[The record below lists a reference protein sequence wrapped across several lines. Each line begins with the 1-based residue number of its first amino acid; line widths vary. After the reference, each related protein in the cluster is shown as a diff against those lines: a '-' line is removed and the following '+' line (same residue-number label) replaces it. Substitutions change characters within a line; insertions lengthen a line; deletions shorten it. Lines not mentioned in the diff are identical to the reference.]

1 MEETGPKNVADLMR
15 ILQQIR
21 PVQLIVPTTPLTRQ
35 ITQQSIVQQPITRP
49 MIQQPVTRPVTQQ
62 HVMRT
67 VLQKPITLPV
77 IQQPT
82 ILPIVQ
88 QPPIT
93 QQPMIFPII
102 QQPPIMQQP
111 TTLPIIQRSVT
122 RSVIRQPTILSIVQ
136 QPVTRPVIQQ
146 PTILP
151 IVQQPVT
158 RPIVQQ
164 SVTRSVI
171 QQPTIL
177 PIIQQFQK
185 PTVIIPTQGITL
197 QPITLPTIQPIQ
209 PIQQIS
215 TIQPITLPKI
225 QHIQPIQQISIIQPT
240 TLPTI
245 QPIQPIQQQIIQQP
259 ITQLQVDPNIIRDIN
274 ENIQYSPIKIYS
286 PTREISVSDINKQTK
301 LSDIIGVI
309 SQQTLTKIESPLL
322 SPHKSPILGPIIIQQ
337 SQEDLP
343 VETCC
348 VCLEEEVSQQ
358 NLLKCKHAV
367 CGTCLPQFTDPRCPE
382 CRLPFNGGVMTKDI
396 IENIQKRKKSGQ
408 EEEERIERIRDV
420 MMGRAS
426 LILNTQ
432 YNVDQ
437 FDAAEYTRQSLRDFN
452 PGNFT
457 NVHERLTPVNLVVN
471 DVMDNYGYGINRE
484 NLRQSIDSAYTLL
497 ESDLFL

>member
-1 MEETGPKNVADLMR
+1 MKELLYRPEIYGRLNMHVQAKFKSTYGLALYENCIRYQDIKQTPWINLGTFRKLMGVETGKYTVFRDFKRRVLDKA
-15 ILQQIR
+15 
-21 PVQLIVPTTPLTRQ
+21 
-35 ITQQSIVQQPITRP
+35 ITEV
-49 MIQQPVTRPVTQQ
+49 
-62 HVMRT
+62 
-67 VLQKPITLPV
+67 
-77 IQQPT
+77 
-82 ILPIVQ
+82 
-88 QPPIT
+88 
-93 QQPMIFPII
+93 
-102 QQPPIMQQP
+102 
-111 TTLPIIQRSVT
+111 
-122 RSVIRQPTILSIVQ
+122 
-136 QPVTRPVIQQ
+136 
-146 PTILP
+146 
-151 IVQQPVT
+151 
-158 RPIVQQ
+158 
-164 SVTRSVI
+164 
-171 QQPTIL
+171 
-177 PIIQQFQK
+177 
-185 PTVIIPTQGITL
+185 
-197 QPITLPTIQPIQ
+197 
-209 PIQQIS
+209 
-215 TIQPITLPKI
+215 
-225 QHIQPIQQISIIQPT
+225 
-240 TLPTI
+240 
-245 QPIQPIQQQIIQQP
+245 
-259 ITQLQVDPNIIRDIN
+259 N
-274 ENIQYSPIKIYS
+274 EYSPIKIYS

-309 SQQTLTKIESPLL
+309 SQQTLTKIESHLL